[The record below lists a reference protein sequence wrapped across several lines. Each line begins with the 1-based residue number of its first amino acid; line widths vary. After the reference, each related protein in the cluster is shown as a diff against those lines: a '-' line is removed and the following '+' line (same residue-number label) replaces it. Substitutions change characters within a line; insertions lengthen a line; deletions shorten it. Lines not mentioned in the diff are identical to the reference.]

1 MGKPE
6 ILLGAVVFCN
16 SLFYSKEVAMEWAD
30 NLYVSNSAAGKK
42 DKIIRKAE
50 RGVGMIQ
57 VYLITL
63 ASNEKNLLDIFHA
76 AHLKQPAF
84 YGQNLQ
90 VVGIAC
96 GMEEAREL
104 TLQMITDIYEQTG
117 RFEVRNYFSFSGRGK
132 RMRPK
137 VFRAKG

>member
-1 MGKPE
+1 M
-6 ILLGAVVFCN
+6 FCN
-16 SLFYSKEVAMEWAD
+16 SLFYRKRILRQGFTMEWAD
-30 NLYVSNSAAGKK
+30 NLYVSDSAAGKK

-50 RGVGMIQ
+50 RGIGMIQ

-63 ASNEKNLLDIFHA
+63 ASNEQNLLDIFHA

-84 YGQNLQ
+84 YGQSLR
-90 VVGIAC
+90 VVGIAR

-117 RFEVRNYFSFSGRGK
+117 GFAVRDYFSFSGRGK
-132 RMRPK
+132 RSRP
-137 VFRAKG
+137 RASRTKG